1 MKLTKSKLVHN
12 IDSAV
17 DPSNYDKTSY
27 LNKLVHL
34 ETFVD
39 YFGPKSNKVTEE
51 IFWSSDT
58 PPTVSPQR
66 FYDVISEGSV
76 TILLGNARNTEI
88 IEDAFDFFFDKDMF
102 SLIKTKTNEKI
113 TNKIEALA
121 KQKKIFVWKL
131 KVPADKT
138 NRCFWITH
146 IDWSSLL
153 SWSLWNEIPQF
164 EDFIFW

>member
-121 KQKKIFVWKL
+121 KQKKIFV
-131 KVPADKT
+131 
-138 NRCFWITH
+138 
-146 IDWSSLL
+146 
-153 SWSLWNEIPQF
+153 
-164 EDFIFW
+164 